1 MCVVKRKIL
10 FFSMVF
16 VLIFLTGCVNKKA
29 VTTNEFINVVKSNGY
44 EVKDVK
50 DQFNYDYIKEATL
63 AINDDY
69 QIEFYVLDNAS
80 NAKKM
85 FESNKQIFE
94 SYKSGVS
101 TEASSNVGNNSIFT
115 LNSNGYY
122 MYLSRID
129 NTLLYIR
136 VESKYKDNVKSIVSK
151 LGY

>member
-1 MCVVKRKIL
+1 
-10 FFSMVF
+10 MVF

>member
-1 MCVVKRKIL
+1 MCVVKGKIL

-101 TEASSNVGNNSIFT
+101 TEASSNVGNNSTFT